1 MDKKEEIVYHNR
13 LVNYFSLIPF
23 TAKLAWLVF
32 GLAKIFGIFSV
43 IFLCIPQERY
53 LVKITLPCWII
64 LLIISVV
71 LALRSRKHEPDL
83 KEWWRYYQ
91 Y

>member
-13 LVNYFSLIPF
+13 LVNYFSMIPF

-43 IFLCIPQERY
+43 IFLFVPN
-53 LVKITLPCWII
+53 KIYIIKFTLPCWII
-64 LLIISVV
+64 LLNVSVV
-71 LALRSRKHEPDL
+71 LALYSRKHETEL

>member
-1 MDKKEEIVYHNR
+1 MDEKKEIVYRNK

-32 GLAKIFGIFSV
+32 GLAKIFGIFTI
-43 IFLCIPQERY
+43 IFVCISTERY
-53 LVKITLPCWII
+53 LIKITLPCWII
-64 LLIISVV
+64 LLVISVI
-71 LALRSRKHEPDL
+71 LALYSRKDEPDL